1 MPKSRFLAK
10 PGNIFFLILI
20 LGIIFNP
27 FVIVN
32 AGERGVLMLFG
43 QVQDTVLNEGIH
55 PIIPL
60 VNTVKKLSV
69 RIQKHQISAEA
80 SSKDL
85 QEVFADVALNW
96 HILPPQAPIVFQ
108 TIGDEEALIDRVIA
122 PAVEEILKAVM
133 AKYTAEELITKREE
147 VKGEVD
153 LRLIERLENYHI
165 GVDDI
170 SLVHVNFSDRFTE
183 AVEAKQIAEQE
194 AKKAGFAVLKAV
206 KESEAKINLA
216 RGEAEAHRI
225 LQDSL
230 TPEILKNKT
239 LERWNGDLPLVIGE
253 NTLQSL
259 DLSQTLFER
268 EIRTAHAGER

>member
-1 MPKSRFLAK
+1 MPKNRLFARPINLVFIA
-10 PGNIFFLILI
+10 LILAI
-20 LGIIFNP
+20 VFNP

-32 AGERGVLMLFG
+32 AGERGVLMVFG
-43 QVQDTVLNEGIH
+43 RVQERILNEGIH
-55 PIIPL
+55 GIIPL
-60 VNTVKKLSV
+60 VNTVKKISV
-69 RIQKHQISAEA
+69 RLQKQQISAEA

-96 HILPPQAPIVFQ
+96 HILPGEVNRIFQ
-108 TIGDEEALIDRVIA
+108 QIGDEVEVIDRVID

-153 LRLIERLENYHI
+153 RRLLERLQPYHI

-170 SLVHVNFSDRFTE
+170 SLVHVNFSDRFTD

-194 AKKAGFAVLKAV
+194 AKKAGFAVLKAL

-216 RGEAEAHRI
+216 RGEAEAYRI

-230 TPEILKNKT
+230 TPEILRNKT
-239 LERWNGDLPLVIGE
+239 IDRWNGDLPLVTGE
-253 NTLQSL
+253 NTLETI
-259 DLSQTLFER
+259 DLTRSLFER
-268 EIRTAHAGER
+268 PVTTAKR

>member
-1 MPKSRFLAK
+1 MPKNRLLAK
-10 PGNIFFLILI
+10 PVNIFFLLLI
-20 LGIIFNP
+20 LGIVFNP

-32 AGERGVLMLFG
+32 AGERGVLMIFG
-43 QVQDTVLNEGIH
+43 QVQEKVLNEGIH
-55 PIIPL
+55 GIIPI
-60 VNTVKKLSV
+60 VNTVKRLSV

-85 QEVFADVALNW
+85 QEVFTDVALNW
-96 HILPPQAPIVFQ
+96 HILPGKVNLVFQ
-108 TIGDEEALIDRVIA
+108 TIGDENAVIDRVID

-133 AKYTAEELITKREE
+133 AKYTAEELITKRGE

-153 LRLIERLENYHI
+153 LRLIERLKNYYI

-194 AKKAGFAVLKAV
+194 AKKAGFAVIKAQ

-259 DLSQTLFER
+259 DLTRPLFER
-268 EIRTAHAGER
+268 DIKTDNARKK

>member
-1 MPKSRFLAK
+1 MPKNRLFARSINFVF
-10 PGNIFFLILI
+10 ILII

-32 AGERGVLMLFG
+32 AGERGVLMVFG
-43 QVQDTVLNEGIH
+43 QVQERILNEGIH
-55 PIIPL
+55 GIIPV
-60 VNTVKKLSV
+60 VNTVRKLSV
-69 RIQKHQISAEA
+69 RIQKQQISAEA

-96 HILPPQAPIVFQ
+96 HILPMEVNRIFQ
-108 TIGDEEALIDRVIA
+108 QIGDETTVIDRVID

-153 LRLIERLENYHI
+153 RRLTERLQHYHI

-170 SLVHVNFSDRFTE
+170 SLVHVNFSERFTD

-194 AKKAGFAVLKAV
+194 AKKAGFAVLKAI

-216 RGEAEAHRI
+216 RGEAEAYRI

-230 TPEILKNKT
+230 TPEILRNKT
-239 LERWNGDLPLVIGE
+239 IDRWNGNLPLVTGE
-253 NTLQSL
+253 NTLETI
-259 DLSQTLFER
+259 DLTRSLFER
-268 EIRTAHAGER
+268 GVKTAKR